1 MRLKYFAAAAAV
13 LPLLSGAA
21 LMAQDIEITA
31 AYLFGDL
38 TGAAE
43 TGGGDKDGF
52 GDFAATVKFDE
63 GKFCYVL
70 SVGDISKPTAAHVHA
85 GKAGVNGDPVI
96 TISVT
101 GEDDEACV
109 DADKALLKKI
119 ADNPGDYYVNVHTA
133 DHPAGAIRGQLQE

>member
-1 MRLKYFAAAAAV
+1 MRLKYIAAAAAV
-13 LPLLSGAA
+13 LPLVSGAA

-38 TGAAE
+38 NGAAE

-63 GKFCYVL
+63 GQFCYVL
-70 SVGDISKPTAAHVHA
+70 SVGNIGKPTAAHIHA
-85 GKAGVNGDPVI
+85 GKAGTNGDPVI

-101 GEDDEACV
+101 GEDEEICV
-109 DADKALLKKI
+109 EADKALLKKI
-119 ADNPGDYYVNVHTA
+119 ADKPGDYYVNVHTA
-133 DHPAGAIRGQLQE
+133 EHPAGAIRSQLQE